1 MYAAPHALAYARRV
15 DHGRIAPVV
24 GERALSWAT
33 RAFDRSAPWLV
44 GGLVAFMSA
53 GSVPDWT
60 EPVVLVVALSSGVA
74 AWMGRRRRWPLFV
87 TAAASMLLLAL
98 WPAPFVAS
106 YYAGTSLRRRGDL
119 IAYAAIGT
127 SLLLVSFV
135 LPTDLGLDLGGAA
148 RAEGATNQ
156 AAILLF
162 MGLGLVA
169 GLWVRARRE
178 VLAGLQDR
186 AERLEREQ
194 AARSDQARAEER
206 SRIARDMHDVVAHRV
221 SLMVLHAGALEVN
234 APDARTAEAAALIRT
249 TGRDALANLRDV
261 LGVLRSRPSS
271 AEHPSLD
278 TGPVD
283 GEYALTPQPTLD
295 DLDTLLEASR
305 AAGVEVSRRDEG
317 VPGPVPLMVQ
327 GTAYRVVQEALTN
340 VHKHAGGASTE
351 VVLRQ
356 EAGRLHVVVRNDP
369 APPGTETALPGGR
382 YGLTGLRERVQLLG
396 GTLAAG
402 PRHDGGF
409 VVTVDLPARAEPG
422 SAEAERAPTDG
433 TTGET
438 A

>member
-1 MYAAPHALAYARRV
+1 M

-24 GERALSWAT
+24 GERALGWASRT
-33 RAFDRSAPWLV
+33 FDRSAPWLV
-44 GGLVAFMSA
+44 GALVAFMSA
-53 GSVPDWT
+53 GSVRDWT
-60 EPVVLVVALSSGVA
+60 EPLILVVAVSSGVA

-87 TAAASMLLLAL
+87 TGAASMLLLAL

-106 YYAGTSLRRRGDL
+106 YYAGTSLRRRKEL
-119 IAYAAIGT
+119 IAYAAIGST
-127 SLLLVSFV
+127 ILIVSFV
-135 LPTDLGLDLGGAA
+135 LPLGLGLDLGGAE
-148 RAEGATNQ
+148 RAEGLTNQ

-234 APDARTAEAAALIRT
+234 APDQRTAQAAALIRT

-261 LGVLRSRPSS
+261 LGVLRSNPSS
-271 AEHPSLD
+271 VEWVSGTQGSHAPM
-278 TGPVD
+278 TGQSSPD
-283 GEYALTPQPTLD
+283 AGAFDAYALTPQPTLD
-295 DLDTLLEASR
+295 DLDTLLDESR
-305 AAGVEVSRRDEG
+305 SAGVPVSRRDEG
-317 VPGPVPLMVQ
+317 APGPVPIMVQ

-340 VHKHAGGASTE
+340 VHKHAGGAATE
-351 VVLRQ
+351 VVLTYA
-356 EAGRLHVVVRNDP
+356 AGGLRLVVRND
-369 APPGTETALPGGR
+369 APPPGADKALPGGG

-396 GTLAAG
+396 GYLVAG
-402 PRHDGGF
+402 PQPDGGF
-409 VVTVDLPARAEPG
+409 AVTAELPALPQGEHAPKDDSVG
-422 SAEAERAPTDG
+422 ERP
-433 TTGET
+433 
-438 A
+438 